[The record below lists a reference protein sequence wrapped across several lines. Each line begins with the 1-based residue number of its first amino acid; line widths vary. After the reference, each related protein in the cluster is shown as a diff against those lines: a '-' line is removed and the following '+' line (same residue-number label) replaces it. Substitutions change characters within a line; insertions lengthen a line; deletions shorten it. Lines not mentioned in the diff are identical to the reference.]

1 MSTGLRILGGVATV
15 LLLTSC
21 SLLQPTSDQ
30 TAAPATSEPEPAGS
44 GLTHEAWDAA
54 VEALAQEGG
63 HHSVWIGVAEWQA
76 TGDYA
81 IAAAFPG
88 AGMGQ
93 MEWHWVDSAGQLHE
107 SISMGAGGELT
118 VPIEEYGYEQA
129 REFLD
134 GVGECAAGEVRMW
147 AARPM
152 PSGVWHEYGGCAAEN
167 RVAADRGATPGL
179 YNVVPMPQVV
189 LLDGEPVPDLSDW
202 ASAEALAQIW
212 TDGRAALGDDAVL
225 RGISVSPSQGGVSYI
240 ASNGKE
246 CGAATG
252 FLFTRSLTPS
262 DARVDL
268 KPGTGGLVAGCA
280 QGIDGGFGFDS
291 VAPEEVARVAAEAIT
306 EHGLDLDERNGSLV
320 VGLDAGALVL
330 RIGQDQTSSH
340 TYVLVAPQTEQ
351 PPA

>member
-1 MSTGLRILGGVATV
+1 MSTGVRILGGVATV
-15 LLLTSC
+15 LLLASC
-21 SLLQPTSDQ
+21 SLLQPTSDE
-30 TAAPATSEPEPAGS
+30 TTAPAASETEPAGP
-44 GLTHEAWDAA
+44 GLTPEAWDAA
-54 VEALAQEGG
+54 VDGLAEVGG
-63 HHSVWIGVAEWQA
+63 LHAVWMGVAEWEA

-88 AGMGQ
+88 AGLGQ
-93 MEWHWVDSAGQLHE
+93 MEWHWVDSDGRVSE
-107 SISMGAGGELT
+107 SLGLGAGGELT
-118 VPIEEYGYEQA
+118 VPIEEYGYQQA

-134 GVGECAAGEVRMW
+134 DVGECAAGEVRMW

-179 YNVVPMPQVV
+179 YNVVPMPQTV
-189 LLDGEPVPDLSDW
+189 LLAGEPVPDLADW

-212 TDGRAALGDDAVL
+212 ADGRSAVGDDAVL
-225 RGISVSPSQGGVSYI
+225 RGISISPSHGGVSYI

-246 CGAATG
+246 CGAGTG
-252 FLFTRSLTPS
+252 FVFTRSLTPS

-268 KPGTGGLVAGCA
+268 KPGTGGLVAGCS
-280 QGIDGGFGFDS
+280 QGVETGFGFES

-306 EHGLDLDERNGSLV
+306 EHGLDLDERGGSLV
-320 VGLDAGALVL
+320 VGLDGGSLVL

-340 TYVLVAPQTEQ
+340 TYVLVSEPAG
-351 PPA
+351 PPR